1 MRSPF
6 NESLDSA
13 ASRTM
18 TMNPRHYVDL
28 KETDRNLQPTYE
40 AYIGRSK
47 TYYRFAYSYAQQVD
61 RKNQG
66 VAEVLEK
73 LSVGFDKYIKILSH
87 MRGEYLD
94 LMTRLSTGE
103 VYHLERSVNEDTKQ
117 EMLRLKQ
124 DELLE
129 LYSAWK
135 SQPSPENE
143 ESLERVVSEI
153 KQLNPSFK
161 FELP

>member
-1 MRSPF
+1 
-6 NESLDSA
+6 
-13 ASRTM
+13 
-18 TMNPRHYVDL
+18 
-28 KETDRNLQPTYE
+28 
-40 AYIGRSK
+40 
-47 TYYRFAYSYAQQVD
+47 
-61 RKNQG
+61 
-66 VAEVLEK
+66 
-73 LSVGFDKYIKILSH
+73 

-94 LMTRLSTGE
+94 LMARLSQGE

-135 SQPSPENE
+135 SQPSPETE

-161 FELP
+161 FDLPKR